1 MLVVDQG
8 KDMVYGVRGFSKYGS
23 GGSFTEDIVRVG
35 ETGYTLFS
43 NKTTDTPANGPAER
57 RGKGASTKKKGGAS
71 QPNGWSQP
79 ISLRAMAMIAG
90 RENLYVIG
98 VEDKS
103 GGQDYWK
110 YLEGREGGLLVVHS
124 KSNGKQCFKCKL
136 DSAPVFDGLSAA
148 GEQVFVIGKDGS
160 VICMGAL

>member
-1 MLVVDQG
+1 MGDT
-8 KDMVYGVRGFSKYGS
+8 VYGVRGFANYPAN
-23 GGSFTEDIVRVG
+23 GSFTEDIARVG
-35 ETGYTLFS
+35 ETGYTLFA
-43 NKTTDTPANGPAER
+43 NKTSSGPDADVGSANR
-57 RGKGASTKKKGGAS
+57 RGKGSSEKDG
-71 QPNGWSQP
+71 PELNGWSQSVP
-79 ISLRAMAMIAG
+79 LRPMAMIAG
-90 RENLYVIG
+90 RDNLYVVG

-124 KSNGKQCFKCKL
+124 KSDGKQRFKCAL

-148 GEQVFVIGKDGS
+148 GEQVFVTGKDGS